1 MNGSILY
8 GIASV
13 LLIVSLIKSR
23 EKTKKALLKA
33 GKSALKLA
41 PTIIPMMIM
50 MGAILSVV
58 NAEFISRVFGSSSGI
73 YGVIL
78 GLVLGSVAFVPSFVA
93 FPLGANLLQYG
104 AGYPQVAGFISTLMA
119 VGVITFGAE
128 VKYFGVKTSVIRNL
142 ISVFASIFF
151 VILVWGL
158 M

>member
-1 MNGSILY
+1 MNGTILY
-8 GIASV
+8 SIAAI
-13 LLIVSLIKSR
+13 LLIVSFVKSR
-23 EKTKKALLKA
+23 EKTKLGVMKA

-41 PTIIPMMIM
+41 PTLLPMMIM
-50 MGAILSVV
+50 MGAILSIV
-58 NAEFISRVFGSSSGI
+58 NAEFISKVFGNGSGI

-78 GLVLGSVAFVPSFVA
+78 GLALGAIAFVPSFVA

-119 VGVITFGAE
+119 VGFIS
-128 VKYFGVKTSVIRNL
+128 FGVESKFFGVRTALIRNL
-142 ISVFASIFF
+142 LGLFASIVF

>member
-8 GIASV
+8 GIAV
-13 LLIVSLIKSR
+13 ILLIISLAKSR
-23 EKTKKALLKA
+23 DKTKRALLKA

-41 PTIIPMMIM
+41 PTLIPMMIM
-50 MGAILSVV
+50 MGAILAIV
-58 NAEFISRVFGSSSGI
+58 NAQFISRVFGSGSGV

-78 GLVLGSVAFVPSFVA
+78 GLVLGAVAFVPSFVA

-119 VGVITFGAE
+119 VGFISFGVE
-128 VKYFGVKTSVIRNL
+128 SKYFGVRTSIIRNL
-142 ISVFASIFF
+142 LGLFASIVF
-151 VILVWGL
+151 VILIWGL